1 VNHEV
6 VAQLVEE
13 ITTRAGLTVNAKLD
27 KRQHPAHMKVMAVET
42 ASVKLGSY
50 VSHGGGL
57 IPSSRAGCK
66 YRSVDGLVA
75 RAYSSRLVYFSLRTV
90 TLDWLV
96 PLNQP
101 VSLPTSSQP

>member
-1 VNHEV
+1 MNHKV
-6 VAQLVEE
+6 VAELVEE
-13 ITTRAGLTVNAKLD
+13 TTTRVGLTVNAKLD
-27 KRQHPAHMKVMAVET
+27 KRQHQDNMTVRAVET
-42 ASVKLGSY
+42 ASVNLRSY
-50 VSHGGGL
+50 GAHGEGL

-75 RAYSSRLVYFSLRTV
+75 RAYSSRFFYFSLRTV

>member
-6 VAQLVEE
+6 VAQLVEK
-13 ITTRAGLTVNAKLD
+13 ITARAGLTVTAKLD
-27 KRQHPAHMKVMAVET
+27 KRQHPDDRKVIAVET

-50 VSHGGGL
+50 IYHGGGL
-57 IPSSRAGCK
+57 IPSSRAVCK
-66 YRSVDGLVA
+66 YRPVDGLVA
-75 RAYSSRLVYFSLRTV
+75 RAYSSRFFYFSLRTV
-90 TLDWLV
+90 TLDWSV

>member
-1 VNHEV
+1 MTHEV

-13 ITTRAGLTVNAKLD
+13 TTTRVGLTVNIRLD
-27 KRQHPAHMKVMAVET
+27 KRQQPADMKVMAVAT

-50 VSHGGGL
+50 VSHGEGH
-57 IPSSRAGCK
+57 IPSGRAGCK
-66 YRSVDGLVA
+66 YRSVDSLAA
-75 RAYSSRLVYFSLRTV
+75 RAYSSRFFYYSLRTV
-90 TLDWLV
+90 TPDWLV